1 MSIIEPFWA
10 RSLLSKTPTMS
21 LNGTLPM
28 ENLPSQLESHV
39 IKAETD
45 LAVVQEAAKLIGH
58 SGSPD
63 SAINGIL
70 RLMSQMLG
78 LNRGRVLLPRPGGR
92 ALEIQYSYGLTDEER
107 ERGVYSFE
115 EGITGSVMRQGQLAV
130 VQNIDEE
137 PDYLFRAVDRMTLP
151 DGVVAYIAIPIV
163 DGNNP
168 VGVLAVHRLRMRPRS
183 FSADLVILKILA
195 TFIAQIIKINS
206 LIEERTSHLKEE
218 NQELKNALQD
228 QQSSHG
234 ILGESPVV
242 KDALLQVTRV
252 AKTEVTI
259 LLTGESGTGKERFAQ
274 LLHLY
279 STRKEQ
285 PFLAINCAA
294 IPDQLL
300 ESELFGHDRGAF
312 TGASATKPGKIEL
325 ATGGTLFLDEIGD
338 LNLEL
343 QSKLL
348 RVLEGQVIQR
358 VGGNK
363 DIPVNV
369 RIVTATHKNLQEAV
383 NKGQFRLDLF
393 YRLNVFPIHL
403 PPLRDRDGD
412 IRILARHFLLSA
424 NREYGRYTL
433 LGNGVI
439 ERLESYNWPG
449 NIRQLENVIKR
460 AVLMAEDGMV
470 RVLDIES
477 ILRQESMISQHLE
490 AGLGN
495 SPLKSGNFP
504 TGEHMN
510 SGTENY
516 AHESSNC
523 GSGRPYSWVR
533 KDEASELTDA
543 LQRTGGNKTRA
554 AALLGMTPRQ
564 FRYRMEKLD
573 MTDPCNGAT

>member
-1 MSIIEPFWA
+1 
-10 RSLLSKTPTMS
+10 LDNLTP
-21 LNGTLPM
+21 
-28 ENLPSQLESHV
+28 QFESDV

-45 LAVVQEAAKLIGH
+45 LTVVQEAAKLIGH

-70 RLMSQMLG
+70 RLMSEMLG
-78 LNRGRVLLPRPGGR
+78 LNRGRVLLCSQDQR
-92 ALEIQYSYGLTDEER
+92 ALQIQYSYGLTEEER

-115 EGITGSVMRQGQLAV
+115 EGITGRVMQQGQLAV

-137 PDYLFRAVDRMTLP
+137 PDYLFRAVDRVTLP
-151 DGVVAYIAIPIV
+151 EGVVAYIAIPIL
-163 DGNNP
+163 DENSP
-168 VGVLAVHRLRMRPRS
+168 VGVLAVNRLRMRPRS
-183 FSADLVILKILA
+183 FSADLVILRILA

-206 LIEERTSHLKEE
+206 LIDERTSHLKEE
-218 NQELKNALQD
+218 NQELKNALQN

-234 ILGESPVV
+234 ILGQSPVI

-252 AKTEVTI
+252 AKTEVTV

-274 LLHLY
+274 ILHLY

-300 ESELFGHDRGAF
+300 ESELFGHERGAF

-325 ATGGTLFLDEIGD
+325 ANGGTLFLDEIGD

-348 RVLEGQVIQR
+348 RVLEGQMLQR

-363 DIPVNV
+363 DIPVDV

-383 NKGQFRLDLF
+383 NQGQFRLDLF

-412 IRILARHFLLSA
+412 VRILARHFLLSA

-433 LGNGVI
+433 LGSGVI

-460 AVLMAEDGMV
+460 AVLMAEDGTV

-490 AGLGN
+490 AGQGTP
-495 SPLKSGNFP
+495 SPKSRNVP
-504 TGEHMN
+504 AGEQMN
-510 SGTENY
+510 RGIESY
-516 AHESSNC
+516 SHESKNW

-533 KDEASELTDA
+533 NDEASELTDA
-543 LQRTGGNKTRA
+543 LQRSGGNKTRA
-554 AALLGMTPRQ
+554 AAMLGMTPRQ

-573 MTDPCNGAT
+573 ITDTGKGDT

>member
-1 MSIIEPFWA
+1 MD
-10 RSLLSKTPTMS
+10 
-21 LNGTLPM
+21 
-28 ENLPSQLESHV
+28 NLPSQLESDV

-45 LAVVQEAAKLIGH
+45 LTVVQEAAKLIGH

-63 SAINGIL
+63 SAISGIL

-78 LNRGRVLLPRPGGR
+78 LNRGRVLLSRPDGR
-92 ALEIQYSYGLTDEER
+92 ALQIHYSYGLTDEER
-107 ERGVYSFE
+107 KRGVYSFE
-115 EGITGSVMRQGQLAV
+115 EGITGRVMRQGQLAV

-151 DGVVAYIAIPIV
+151 QGVVAYIAIPIL
-163 DGNNP
+163 DGDSP

-183 FSADLVILKILA
+183 FSADLVILRILA

-218 NQELKNALQD
+218 NQELKNALQT

-234 ILGESPVV
+234 ILGESPAV

-252 AKTEVTI
+252 AKTDVTI
-259 LLTGESGTGKERFAQ
+259 LLTGESGTGKERFSQ
-274 LLHLY
+274 ILHLY

-285 PFLAINCAA
+285 PLLAINCAA

-300 ESELFGHDRGAF
+300 ESELFGHERGAF
-312 TGASATKPGKIEL
+312 TGASATKLGKIEL
-325 ATGGTLFLDEIGD
+325 ASGGTLFLDEIGD

-363 DIPVNV
+363 NIPVDV
-369 RIVTATHKNLQEAV
+369 RIVTATHKNLQAAV

-393 YRLNVFPIHL
+393 YRLNIFPIHL
-403 PPLRDRDGD
+403 PPLRDREGD
-412 IRILARHFLLSA
+412 VRILARHFLLSA
-424 NREYGRYTL
+424 NREYGRYIL

-470 RVLDIES
+470 RILDIES
-477 ILRQESMISQHLE
+477 ILRQESMISRHLE
-490 AGLGN
+490 AGQGTA
-495 SPLKSGNFP
+495 SLKSDNGSASDQMEP
-504 TGEHMN
+504 GAEPYT
-510 SGTENY
+510 
-516 AHESSNC
+516 HESTNH
-523 GSGRPYSWVR
+523 GPNRPYSWVR
-533 KDEASELTDA
+533 ADEASELADA

-573 MTDPCNGAT
+573 MNEAN

>member
-1 MSIIEPFWA
+1 MD
-10 RSLLSKTPTMS
+10 
-21 LNGTLPM
+21 
-28 ENLPSQLESHV
+28 NLPSQLESDV

-45 LAVVQEAAKLIGH
+45 LTVVQEAAKLIGH

-63 SAINGIL
+63 SAISGIL

-78 LNRGRVLLPRPGGR
+78 LNRGRVLLSRPDGR
-92 ALEIQYSYGLTDEER
+92 ALQIHYSYGLTDEER
-107 ERGVYSFE
+107 KRGVYSFE
-115 EGITGSVMRQGQLAV
+115 EGITGRVMRQGQLAV

-151 DGVVAYIAIPIV
+151 KGVVAYIAIPIL
-163 DGNNP
+163 DGDSP

-183 FSADLVILKILA
+183 FSADLVILRILA

-218 NQELKNALQD
+218 NQELKNALQT

-234 ILGESPVV
+234 ILGESPAV

-252 AKTEVTI
+252 AKTDVTI
-259 LLTGESGTGKERFAQ
+259 LLTGESGTGKERFSQ
-274 LLHLY
+274 ILHLY

-300 ESELFGHDRGAF
+300 ESELFGHERGAF
-312 TGASATKPGKIEL
+312 TGASATKLGKIEL
-325 ATGGTLFLDEIGD
+325 ASGGTLFLDEIGD

-363 DIPVNV
+363 NIPVDV
-369 RIVTATHKNLQEAV
+369 RIVTATHKNLQAAV

-393 YRLNVFPIHL
+393 YRLNIFPIHL
-403 PPLRDRDGD
+403 PPLRDREGD
-412 IRILARHFLLSA
+412 VRILARHFLLSA
-424 NREYGRYTL
+424 NREYGRYIL

-470 RVLDIES
+470 RILDIES
-477 ILRQESMISQHLE
+477 ILRQESMISRHLE
-490 AGLGN
+490 AGQGTA
-495 SPLKSGNFP
+495 SLKSDNGSASDQMEP
-504 TGEHMN
+504 GAEPYT
-510 SGTENY
+510 
-516 AHESSNC
+516 HESTNH
-523 GSGRPYSWVR
+523 GPNRPYSWVR
-533 KDEASELTDA
+533 ADEASELADA

-573 MTDPCNGAT
+573 MNEAN

>member
-1 MSIIEPFWA
+1 MF
-10 RSLLSKTPTMS
+10 
-21 LNGTLPM
+21 LNGRLPLD
-28 ENLPSQLESHV
+28 NLTPQFESDV

-45 LAVVQEAAKLIGH
+45 LTVVQEAAKLIGH
-58 SGSPD
+58 SGAPD
-63 SAINGIL
+63 SAVNGIL
-70 RLMSQMLG
+70 RLMSEMLG
-78 LNRGRVLLPRPGGR
+78 LNRGRVLLSSPDQR
-92 ALEIQYSYGLTDEER
+92 ALQIQYSYGLTEKER
-107 ERGVYSFE
+107 KRGVYSFE
-115 EGITGSVMRQGQLAV
+115 EGITGRVMRQGQLAV

-137 PDYLFRAVDRMTLP
+137 PEYLFRAIDRMTLP
-151 DGVVAYIAIPIV
+151 KGVVAYIAIPIL
-163 DGNNP
+163 DDNRP

-183 FSADLVILKILA
+183 FSADLVILRILA
-195 TFIAQIIKINS
+195 TLIAQIIKINS
-206 LIEERTSHLKEE
+206 LIEERTSHLQEE
-218 NQELKNALQD
+218 NQELKNALQN

-234 ILGESPVV
+234 ILGQSPVI

-252 AKTEVTI
+252 AKTEVTV
-259 LLTGESGTGKERFAQ
+259 LLSGESGTGKERFAQ
-274 LLHLY
+274 ILHLY

-300 ESELFGHDRGAF
+300 ESELFGHERGAF

-325 ATGGTLFLDEIGD
+325 ANGGTLFLDEIGD

-348 RVLEGQVIQR
+348 RVLEGQVVQR

-363 DIPVNV
+363 DIPVDV

-403 PPLRDRDGD
+403 PPLRNRDGD

-460 AVLMAEDGMV
+460 AVLMAEDGTV

-490 AGLGN
+490 AGQGAP
-495 SPLKSGNFP
+495 SPKSGDFP
-504 TGEHMN
+504 VGGQMSHGIESYPGE
-510 SGTENY
+510 
-516 AHESSNC
+516 SNNR
-523 GSGRPYSWVR
+523 GGGRPYSWVR
-533 KDEASELTDA
+533 NDEASELTEA
-543 LQRTGGNKTRA
+543 LQRSGGNKTRA
-554 AALLGMTPRQ
+554 AAMLGMTPRQ

-573 MTDPCNGAT
+573 ITDSGKGDT